1 MTNLAIPMFPLG
13 SVLLPSMVLPLHIFE
28 PRYREMMEDVM
39 QREDRS
45 FGVVLIE
52 QGHEVGGQ
60 DRRSSVGTLARVLET
75 DRAPDG
81 RWAVVSVGLS
91 RIRVEQWLADDPY
104 PQALVSQWP
113 DESVASDAQTVRYH
127 ALLAQHRRLLALT
140 SEIGHDVGPVQE
152 LSDDPTLGSFQIAAT
167 APLSSLDRYQTLAA
181 PTLEDRLGLIE
192 RLLESALLLAELELG
207 QAMIDPLGD
216 TDN

>member
-127 ALLAQHRRLLALT
+127 ALLAQHRRLLALN